1 VVPAEEGDYTAIVP
15 TLPGCITYGETVK
28 EAARNARE
36 AVQLHLENLAAH
48 REPIP
53 KGHGVSPVPSTLVQ
67 VDAEDVR

>member
-1 VVPAEEGDYTAIVP
+1 M
-15 TLPGCITYGETVK
+15 K

-36 AVQLHLENLAAH
+36 AVELHLENLAAH

-53 KGHGVSPVPSTLVQ
+53 KGHGVAPVLSTLVQ